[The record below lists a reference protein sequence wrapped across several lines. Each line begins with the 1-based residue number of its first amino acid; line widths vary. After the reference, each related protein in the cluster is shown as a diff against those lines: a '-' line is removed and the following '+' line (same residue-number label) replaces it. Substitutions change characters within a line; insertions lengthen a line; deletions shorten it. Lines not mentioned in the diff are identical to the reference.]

1 MCFDTNALIYLL
13 NRISPYF
20 ELVENAF
27 APVRDGWKQA
37 FISVVT
43 EIELLVQ
50 PIRLE
55 REREL
60 ERIRALLGA
69 PQLRVIELDRQI
81 AQVAAGIRAEQR
93 LGLADAAIVATALYT
108 KCDVI
113 VGNDERCAQRV
124 RDVPYVFL
132 DELVKEQQP

>member
-1 MCFDTNALIYLL
+1 LCFDTNALIYLL

-20 ELVENAF
+20 EAVERIF

-50 PIRLE
+50 PIRLR
-55 REREL
+55 REWEL
-60 ERIRALLGA
+60 ERIRALLDA

-81 AQVAAGIRAEQR
+81 ARMAAAIRAEQR
-93 LGLADAAIVATALYT
+93 LDLPDAAIVATAIST
-108 KCDVI
+108 GCDAI
-113 VGNDERCAQRV
+113 VGNDARCAERV
-124 RDVPYVFL
+124 RELPYVLL
-132 DELVKEQQP
+132 DDLTA